1 MAVKIYTTPTCS
13 HCTTAKQ
20 YLRERGVRFT
30 EYNVARDERRADEM
44 YKKSRQMGV
53 PVIDVNGKVLV
64 GFSKGDLERALKR

>member
-20 YLRERGVRFT
+20 YLREQGVRFT
-30 EYNVARDERRADEM
+30 EYNVARDERRAEEM
-44 YKKSRQMGV
+44 YKKSKQMGV

>member
-20 YLRERGVRFT
+20 YLREQGVRFT

-44 YKKSRQMGV
+44 YKKSKQMGV

>member
-20 YLRERGVRFT
+20 YLREQGVRFT
-30 EYNVARDERRADEM
+30 EYNVARDERRAEEM
-44 YKKSRQMGV
+44 YRKSKQMGV

>member
-20 YLRERGVRFT
+20 YLKEQGVKFT

-53 PVIDVNGKVLV
+53 PVIDVNGKILV

>member
-1 MAVKIYTTPTCS
+1 MAVKIYTTPACS

-20 YLRERGVRFT
+20 YLREQGVRFT
-30 EYNVARDERRADEM
+30 EYNVARDERRAEEM
-44 YKKSRQMGV
+44 YKKSKQMGV